1 MRKTFFILYLLLPLV
16 LTGCLK
22 SDEEAA
28 LTLVKTGYL
37 DGAES
42 ASVGDFINGYKYF
55 ETTEWSYFKTEQG
68 QKIVQVDGYVNLW
81 SYSQDWVQLFQ
92 QAVIESQRNGTL
104 DFIFLVQLAEIIKDK
119 NFLDTAEMFKLRS
132 KSTIQFAILPND
144 RFEVV
149 YQGNELTVDKDALA
163 NMPARMKQ
171 YIDKSTR
178 PEPKTLDNI
187 YRNIITSFPNGA
199 IDFYKAYKK
208 EKQTEGSVY
217 NQAATTYFDEQK
229 YMAEA
234 IPTLIPGNK
243 SPGFIQGELYTGIG
257 GGILILFKTKDE
269 KWYGSIDTSTER
281 TACSVKGMFEKTSGG
296 FSLKSIYDNFDDSE
310 QVGVCQM
317 TLKEGDKGNLMVN
330 SDCHREFCGMNGF
343 LDGDFQKVLTQKL

>member
-42 ASVGDFINGYKYF
+42 APVGDFINGYKYF

-81 SYSQDWVQLFQ
+81 SYSEDWVQLFK
-92 QAVIESQRNGTL
+92 QAAIESQRNGSL
-104 DFIFLVQLAEIIKDK
+104 AFISLVQLAEIIQDK
-119 NFLDTAEMFKLRS
+119 KFLDAAEMFKLRS

-144 RFEVV
+144 RFEVI
-149 YQGNELTVDKDALA
+149 YQGNELTADEDALV

-171 YIDKSTR
+171 YIDKSSR
-178 PEPKTLDNI
+178 SEPRTLDNI
-187 YRNIITSFPNGA
+187 YRNIITSFPNGT
-199 IDFYKAYKK
+199 IDFYRAYNQ

-217 NQAATTYFDEQK
+217 NQATTTYIDEQK

-234 IPTLIPGNK
+234 VSTLIPGNK
-243 SPGFIQGELYTGIG
+243 SPSFIQGALYTKTG
-257 GGILILFKTKDE
+257 GGILVLFQAKDE
-269 KWYGSIDTSTER
+269 KWYGSIDTSTESA
-281 TACSVKGMFEKTSGG
+281 ACSIKGVFEKTSGG
-296 FSLKSIYDNFDDSE
+296 FRLKSIYDNFDGSE
-310 QVGVCQM
+310 QVGACQM
-317 TLKEGDKGNLMVN
+317 TLKERNKGNLMVN

-343 LDGDFQKVLTQKL
+343 LDGDFQKALIQKF